1 MKSIK
6 FLIYFL
12 IFGFLASCQ
21 EETIHIPISKIV
33 VTVTMPDGIKPEL
46 KFAKRLVTLR
56 SERMIYTATTDDNGK
71 AEFADIIPDIY
82 NLYASWELSGQEY
95 VQMAD
100 TIVENKAAL
109 ISGIKSKMMVFSE
122 INIELNTDLSIKQ
135 SLLISKVYASGT
147 RDINNARYE
156 ADPYVEIFN
165 NSDEDQYVDGL
176 YLALVE
182 GDSPMGFPASL
193 NPATLHARQVY
204 RFPGNGT
211 DYKILPGKSI
221 IIANSARNHTFIA
234 PTSVD
239 LQNSDFEFK
248 GVKYPNNDN
257 VIGMIQIYTA
267 YIAIKEINLQRG
279 GVNSLCLF
287 STTDNVA
294 NYPLDYIPGKTSGN
308 MFMRLPNTSVMDG
321 VEILTYKTTG
331 VDINAKRLQHF
342 IDAGYMTISAT
353 GGLNHES
360 VERKIDTQKSIGG
373 RIYLIDTNNSQND
386 LINLTDPTPKKYDKP
401 LLNQ

>member
-211 DYKILPGKSI
+211 DYKILPSKSI

-248 GVKYPNNDN
+248 GVKYPNNDD

-360 VERKIDTQKSIGG
+360 VERKVDTQKSIGG

>member
-1 MKSIK
+1 
-6 FLIYFL
+6 
-12 IFGFLASCQ
+12 
-21 EETIHIPISKIV
+21 
-33 VTVTMPDGIKPEL
+33 
-46 KFAKRLVTLR
+46 
-56 SERMIYTATTDDNGK
+56 MIYTATTDDNGK

-211 DYKILPGKSI
+211 DYKILPSKSI

-360 VERKIDTQKSIGG
+360 VERKVDTQKSIGG

>member
-6 FLIYFL
+6 YLCFFLIL
-12 IFGFLASCQ
+12 GFLASCQ
-21 EETIHIPISKIV
+21 DETIHIPISKIL
-33 VTVTMPDGIKPEL
+33 VTVTMPNGIKPEV

-56 SERMIYTATTDDNGK
+56 SERMIYTATTNDEGR
-71 AEFADIIPDIY
+71 AEFTDIIPDIY
-82 NLYASWELSGQEY
+82 NVYASWELTGQEY
-95 VQMAD
+95 IQIAD

-109 ISGIKSKMMVFSE
+109 ISGIKSKMMVFSD
-122 INIELNTDLSIKQ
+122 INIDLNTDLSIKQ

-193 NPATLHARQVY
+193 NPTTLHARQVY

-211 DYKILPGKSI
+211 EYKILPGKSI

-257 VIGMIQIYTA
+257 VTGMIQIYTA

-308 MFMRLPNTSVMDG
+308 MFMRLPNTNVMDG
-321 VEILTYKTTG
+321 VEIITYKTTG

-360 VERKIDTQKSIGG
+360 VERKVDTQKSIGG

>member
-308 MFMRLPNTSVMDG
+308 MFMRLPNTNVMDG
-321 VEILTYKTTG
+321 IEILTYKTTG